1 MNFLSKNQK
10 AEKHSEILKHLD
22 IVQHIEKPKRS
33 GKKLIDLI
41 SLDLTK
47 VTSQNVLPCGEI
59 SNHNAPYVIV
69 NIWKWRFE
77 PHYQHIRDE

>member
-1 MNFLSKNQK
+1 MNFLSKSQK

-22 IVQHIEKPKRS
+22 IVQHIEKPTRS

-47 VTSQNVLPCGEI
+47 VTS
-59 SNHNAPYVIV
+59 
-69 NIWKWRFE
+69 
-77 PHYQHIRDE
+77 